1 MRVNINNVKVLNELQ
16 KKLNI
21 NDDVLSYI
29 CAMSNKNIEIV
40 ASKDL
45 LRSIVID
52 EVASEDLVI
61 YDIDGIGTVLNT
73 IKDPYVWDAQYLSKG
88 GYKDKYTFVSDEKD
102 NKFSKD
108 PKIIVFYRNITID
121 DLF

>member
-1 MRVNINNVKVLNELQ
+1 MKVNINNVEELNKIQ
-16 KKLNI
+16 KELNI

-29 CAMSNKNIEIV
+29 CAMVNKNIEIV

-73 IKDPYVWDAQYLSKG
+73 IKDPYVWDAQYLSCKG
-88 GYKDKYTFVSDEKD
+88 SIIV
-102 NKFSKD
+102 FSKD
-108 PKIIVFYRNITID
+108 V
-121 DLF
+121 

>member
-1 MRVNINNVKVLNELQ
+1 MRVNINNVKVSNELQ

-73 IKDPYVWDAQYLSKG
+73 IKDPYVWDAQYLPKG
-88 GYKDKYTFVSDEKD
+88 GYKD